1 MESIGIISLY
11 GLIFGMIGTT
21 TGGFIGAF
29 LNIKSNKFLGF
40 ILEFAAG
47 LMTAV
52 ICFDLIPES
61 LEIINISICIFGIFI
76 GIFSMIFCDKIV
88 SNYLNEHSKT
98 RNNLSSEKNIM
109 LKAGIIIAIGLA
121 VHNFPEGLAIGAGF
135 ESSSILGFKLAIAI
149 ALHDVPEGISISINL
164 KNSGSSKLKAIIITT
179 LSGITTGFGAFFGA
193 IIGNIS
199 QMLIGISL
207 AFAAGAML
215 YIVSCE
221 LIPESKRLYK
231 GRFASLGNILGLVIG
246 ILTETL

>member
-1 MESIGIISLY
+1 MESIGIISLF

-21 TGGFIGAF
+21 LGGIIGAF
-29 LNIKSNKFLGF
+29 LNIKTNKFLSF

-52 ICFDLIPES
+52 ICFDLIPETLNIVS
-61 LEIINISICIFGIFI
+61 LTICILGIFT
-76 GIFSMIFCDKIV
+76 GICAMIFCDKIV
-88 SNYLNEHSKT
+88 NTYCGSNSSLNK
-98 RNNLSSEKNIM
+98 NNM
-109 LKAGIIIAIGLA
+109 LKTGIIIAIGLA

-135 ESSSILGFKLAIAI
+135 EASTNLGFRLAIAI
-149 ALHDVPEGISISINL
+149 ALHDVPEGISISLPL
-164 KNSGSSKLKAIIITT
+164 KSSGSTRVKAIIITT
-179 LSGITTGFGAFFGA
+179 LSGLTTGMGAFFGA

-199 QMLIGISL
+199 ETLIGFSL

-231 GRFASLGNILGLVIG
+231 GRFASLGNIMGLIIG
-246 ILTETL
+246 MLAQSI